1 MAASAVTGVP
11 ETPAVEGLE
20 VPRPASV
27 GLEGVTKRYDD
38 TLAVDGMTLEIP
50 AGEFLVLLGPSGCGK
65 TTALRLVAGLE
76 EPTTGLIRIDG
87 DVVND
92 IDAKDRDVAM
102 VFQSYALYPHLS
114 VRRNIEFPL
123 RARHVAAE
131 ERTRLVAEVSANLQ
145 IVDLLDRRPAEI
157 SGGQRQRVALA
168 RAIVRQPRVFL
179 MDEPLSNLD
188 AQLRVEMR
196 AELVE
201 LHERLGATIL
211 YVTHDQ
217 VEAMT
222 MGDRIAIMHRGVLQQ
237 VGIPQEVHDRPANA
251 FVAGFI
257 GSPPMNILRGELIAT
272 GVEGGLQ
279 VALPGGN
286 VPLPDPLATAARRRG
301 LTSLIVGVRPEHVAI
316 DPAGTLSASVM
327 MVEALGH
334 ENHVAC
340 RLEAGTLL
348 MVRLATGEP
357 LPRPGE
363 RVTLAFPGGRL
374 QLFDPETEERLDV

>member
-1 MAASAVTGVP
+1 MPLDGVRF
-11 ETPAVEGLE
+11 E
-20 VPRPASV
+20 VPRSASV
-27 GLEGVTKRYDD
+27 GLEGVTKRYGDA
-38 TLAVDGMTLEIP
+38 TAVDTMTLEIG

-87 DVVND
+87 EVVND

-102 VFQSYALYPHLS
+102 VFQSYALYPHLT

-131 ERTRLVAEVSANLQ
+131 DRSRLIAEVSTSLQ
-145 IVDLLDRRPAEI
+145 IADLLDRRPAEI

-201 LHERLGATIL
+201 LHERLGTTIL

-222 MGDRIAIMHRGVLQQ
+222 MGDRIAIMERGVLQQ

-257 GSPPMNILRGELIAT
+257 GSPPMNILRGALAT
-272 GVEGGLQ
+272 TGGAGDMQ
-279 VALPGGN
+279 VVVAGGGI
-286 VPLPDPLATAARRRG
+286 PLPDPLAAVTRRRG
-301 LTSLIVGVRPEHVAI
+301 LTSLIVGVRPEHVVI
-316 DPAGTLSASVM
+316 DPGGTLSASVM

-340 RLEAGTLL
+340 RLEGGKLI

-357 LPRPGE
+357 IPRPGE
-363 RVTLAFPGGRL
+363 RVMLSFPGGRL
-374 QLFDPETEERLDV
+374 QLFDPVTEVRLDV